1 MKYLNL
7 KEIIQKEYNQLS
19 KGQQKVAKY
28 LLENP
33 RDFAVKLASEI
44 GEQVGVSETT
54 VIRFCYSVKL
64 SGFSELQ
71 KMVREQLLFMKS
83 SLGQYFSSKLEL
95 AEQPHFYAKVM
106 EQDCQHIQETI
117 TNIDENDLERVIEQL
132 VSTDRIYVLGLRS
145 SFSAANWLTFT
156 LGLVRGNV
164 QLLRPETNDLL
175 STLSEM
181 NHQST
186 LIAISFHRYLKETIK
201 VAQIAKEQGAFVIGI
216 TDSPLAPI
224 REYADS
230 IFQIYSSEKSTIDAA
245 PALFSFLNT
254 IVAGVSIKDKEQF
267 EKRKE
272 QYEKLNG
279 DYLFVQ
285 DGGRKY

>member
-1 MKYLNL
+1 
-7 KEIIQKEYNQLS
+7 
-19 KGQQKVAKY
+19 
-28 LLENP
+28 
-33 RDFAVKLASEI
+33 
-44 GEQVGVSETT
+44 
-54 VIRFCYSVKL
+54 
-64 SGFSELQ
+64 
-71 KMVREQLLFMKS
+71 
-83 SLGQYFSSKLEL
+83 
-95 AEQPHFYAKVM
+95 
-106 EQDCQHIQETI
+106 
-117 TNIDENDLERVIEQL
+117 
-132 VSTDRIYVLGLRS
+132 
-145 SFSAANWLTFT
+145 
-156 LGLVRGNV
+156 
-164 QLLRPETNDLL
+164 
-175 STLSEM
+175 M

-285 DGGRKY
+285 DGEENIEGIYTTT